1 MLYLIPT
8 PIGNL
13 EDITLRALRLLKEAD
28 LILAEDT
35 RVSSVLLSHFDISK
49 RVESYHLK
57 NEHYK
62 TSKII
67 EKLNNGLTIAMI
79 SDAGTPAISD
89 PGYLLV
95 RHALEAGIKVKC
107 LPGPTA
113 LIPAIVQ
120 SGIPCDRFIFEGFLP
135 HKKGRINRLKI
146 MAKESR
152 TLVFYESPHKLL
164 KLFEQM
170 IPLFGSKRKLAVIKE
185 ISKIYEHTFRGTLEE
200 VKSFFEANRPKAEFV
215 IVVEGIKR

>member
-57 NEHYK
+57 NEHFK

-67 EKLNNGLTIAMI
+67 EKLNNGFTIAVI
-79 SDAGTPAISD
+79 SDAGTPAVSD

-95 RHALEAGIKVKC
+95 RHALE
-107 LPGPTA
+107 LS
-113 LIPAIVQ
+113 LIHI
-120 SGIPCDRFIFEGFLP
+120 
-135 HKKGRINRLKI
+135 
-146 MAKESR
+146 
-152 TLVFYESPHKLL
+152 
-164 KLFEQM
+164 
-170 IPLFGSKRKLAVIKE
+170 
-185 ISKIYEHTFRGTLEE
+185 
-200 VKSFFEANRPKAEFV
+200 
-215 IVVEGIKR
+215 

>member
-1 MLYLIPT
+1 
-8 PIGNL
+8 
-13 EDITLRALRLLKEAD
+13 
-28 LILAEDT
+28 
-35 RVSSVLLSHFDISK
+35 
-49 RVESYHLK
+49 
-57 NEHYK
+57 
-62 TSKII
+62 
-67 EKLNNGLTIAMI
+67 MI

-95 RHALEAGIKVKC
+95 RRALEEGIKVKC

-135 HKKGRINRLKI
+135 HKKGRINRLKN

-152 TLVFYESPHKLL
+152 TLVLYESPHKLL

-170 IPLFGSKRKLAVIKE
+170 IPFFGSERRLAVIKE
-185 ISKIYEHTFRGTLEE
+185 ISKIYEEMYSGTLEE
-200 VKSFFEANRPKAEFV
+200 VKSFFETNHPKGEFV
-215 IVVEGIKR
+215 IIVEGIKK

>member
-35 RVSSVLLSHFDISK
+35 RVSSVLLNYYDISK

-62 TSKII
+62 TSRII
-67 EKLNNGLTIAMI
+67 EKLKTGITIAMI
-79 SDAGTPAISD
+79 SDAGTPAVSD

-120 SGIPCDRFIFEGFLP
+120 SGLPCDRFIFEGFLP

-170 IPLFGSKRKLAVIKE
+170 IPFFGIERRLAVIKE
-185 ISKIYEHTFRGTLEE
+185 ISKIYEETFRGTLEE
-200 VKSFFEANRPKAEFV
+200 AKLFFEANHPKGEFV
-215 IVVEGIKR
+215 IVVEGTKK